1 MEDFNSLKEYYEDLV
16 NKVTNNDGSRFL
28 NSDRAHNAIVM
39 SVILEHSNDI
49 KMFCGELSI
58 FAPGFAEKVNTSLKC
73 EEDKLF
79 DPINRLYSS
88 LNDFLSNKS
97 NSLTVSF
104 AK

>member
-1 MEDFNSLKEYYEDLV
+1 
-16 NKVTNNDGSRFL
+16 
-28 NSDRAHNAIVM
+28 
-39 SVILEHSNDI
+39 
-49 KMFCGELSI
+49 MFCGELSI

-97 NSLTVSF
+97 NSLTVLLQNKVDDFLEGSKVKKYF
-104 AK
+104 WIMKELKYILSNQVILL